1 MSTIRSQIVAATIA
15 ALSND
20 DEDSGIPDGLTVI
33 PRRARPVTET
43 EMPLTMV
50 GRISEKVTRPAGKL
64 RFPVTERYLELE
76 CDHWI
81 KADTEEP
88 LEAQIAWATKAL
100 QTDSTLGALVLEVEE
115 DSIEWDVETTDTG
128 FARAK
133 QRFTVRFPTK
143 TNDQEK
149 KQ

>member
-1 MSTIRSQIVAATIA
+1 VSTIRSQIVAASVA
-15 ALSND
+15 ALDSD
-20 DEDSGIPDGLTVI
+20 DEDSGKPEGLTVI
-33 PRRARPVTET
+33 PRRAGQVKES

-50 GRISEKVTRPAGKL
+50 GRVSEKVTRPAGKL
-64 RFPVTERYLELE
+64 RYPVTERYLEIEL
-76 CDHWI
+76 DHWV

-88 LEAQIAWATKAL
+88 LEPLIAWGTKAL
-100 QTDSTLGALVLEVEE
+100 QNDSTLSGLVLEVEE
-115 DSIEWDVETTDTG
+115 DSIDWDVEATDTG
-128 FARAK
+128 FARAR